1 MSLLEKDINKL
12 ASALEM
18 TKDFIELQVQN
29 DHEKMFKENL
39 MELDSVSLMSQLS
52 KNDLHKIRKYLEMK
66 GKSSLK
72 KAELIIALS
81 KYIID
86 NMDEIFTNALDIEE
100 LKLIRYILK
109 NNGRINYITLEKN
122 DEVINSLRML
132 GIIYPIRDETGCK
145 QLTIPNNFID
155 TIDKALK
162 DRTTISKIYK
172 NDRIFSLAKGLIN
185 IYGIVPFNII
195 NQKICYIIGEELESK
210 NLYNLL
216 LKYNER
222 RLFFRWHEGDYF
234 VSIKVFNV
242 NNILQEQFERKTIQY
257 KDFDEKTIISASR
270 DEYSVWNKHYREM
283 YAFLI
288 HLPNITQEFA
298 AKFINDINNMLKNN
312 FSIID
317 IVNSFSQKVAFN
329 SQETLKKFVNLLRD
343 AASNC
348 RLWTL
353 KGYTLNE
360 IYNIEKK
367 GVVSPSNNNLINKS
381 KKIGR
386 NQPCICGS
394 GQKYKRCCGRG

>member
-18 TKDFIELQVQN
+18 AKDFTELQVQN
-29 DHEKMFKENL
+29 NHEKMFKENL

-52 KNDLHKIRKYLEMK
+52 KNDLDRIRKYLEVK
-66 GKSSLK
+66 GKSSLR
-72 KAELIIALS
+72 KADLIVALS

-86 NMDEIFTNALDIEE
+86 NINQIFMSTLDIEE

-109 NNGRINYITLEKN
+109 NNGRINYARLEKN
-122 DEVINSLRML
+122 YEIIDNLRML
-132 GIIYPIRDETGCK
+132 GIIYPIRDGMGCK

-155 TIDKALK
+155 SIDKSLK
-162 DRTTISKIYK
+162 DRETISKIYK
-172 NDRIFSLAKGLIN
+172 NGRIFNLAKGLIN

-195 NQKICYIIGEELESK
+195 NQKICYIIGKELEPKYLS
-210 NLYNLL
+210 NLL

-222 RLFFRWHEGDYF
+222 SSFFRWYEGDYL
-234 VSIKVFNV
+234 VSIKVFDV
-242 NNILQEQFERKTIQY
+242 NNILQEQFERKIIQY
-257 KDFDEKTIISASR
+257 RDFDEKTIISASK
-270 DEYSVWNKHYREM
+270 DEYSAWNKHYREM
-283 YAFLI
+283 YTFLI

-298 AKFINDINNMLKNN
+298 VKFISDINNMLKNN

-317 IVNSFSQKVAFN
+317 IVNSSSQRVAFN

-367 GVVSPSNNNLINKS
+367 GVVSSSNNNLINKS

-394 GQKYKRCCGRG
+394 GKKYKRCCGRG